1 MKIKVLNYNIQSTI
15 GADGVADWKRTAEMI
30 RGLDADVVALE
41 ETGINHWRAPGVDI
55 PERIAGHLG
64 MNVIFGKAVD
74 FYYDGDKHSQ
84 YGIAALSKYKLELV
98 EKVFLPIPD
107 EEQEPRCFIIVKVLA
122 PKPFYLIVTHFSFQ
136 GEFENDDDY
145 RLESARMITATVQDK
160 KYLPAILCGDLN
172 TVRGMPAINYLHEYW
187 DVCNDFKKDISTI
200 NYLHERWDAE
210 PDIPTAVSKKR
221 GPCQIDF
228 ICTHPKKTFSLES
241 FTITPDQTVSDHKP
255 VSAVLNL
262 D

>member
-41 ETGINHWRAPGVDI
+41 ETGINHWRTPGVDI

-107 EEQEPRCFIIVKVLA
+107 EDQEPRCFIVVKVLA

-136 GEFENDDDY
+136 GECENDDDY

-187 DVCNDFKKDISTI
+187 DVCNDV
-200 NYLHERWDAE
+200 E
-210 PDIPTAVSKKR
+210 PDTPTAVSKKC

-228 ICTHPKKTFSLES
+228 ICTYPEKIFSLES